1 MTECS
6 FRDEVPSQAVVLS
19 RDAHEL
25 KLFRESTFTCSVS
38 LKTHTSKIV
47 SFFFLRTTKR
57 LINHNNVYTELM
69 TEMSFE

>member
-38 LKTHTSKIV
+38 LKTV

-69 TEMSFE
+69 AEMSFE

>member
-19 RDAHEL
+19 RDPHEL

-38 LKTHTSKIV
+38 LKIHTSKK
-47 SFFFLRTTKR
+47 SFLFFSQNKEKTNK
-57 LINHNNVYTELM
+57 
-69 TEMSFE
+69 S

>member
-38 LKTHTSKIV
+38 LKTDTSKIV
-47 SFFFLRTTKR
+47 SFFFSQ
-57 LINHNNVYTELM
+57 NNEKTNK
-69 TEMSFE
+69 S